1 MWEESKHPRDDEGKF
16 VEKGGYEGLRI
27 RRGNMSELF
36 GRSSTDMPSKKNWQ
50 RVVDIVGTEEDL
62 EYVDSSVYKQE
73 MTREQLLQHI
83 AERKENARA
92 IIHAEEEK
100 KLLEA
105 QKKREEKEW
114 EEKNRREKLD
124 KIKTNANVTDTGA
137 QKLLDVGDR
146 ADKAR
151 EAAENKRFQSQ
162 RASGYDG
169 KSKSVRAI
177 NAEADGK
184 FPISKAAQ
192 ILGVT
197 TIKIKQ
203 FLSPSEWHHTGAMY
217 NETYYYDI
225 ADICDIA
232 DDLAYDDASEIRE
245 NYSAESIRDFENI
258 FGVKIK

>member
-16 VEKGGYEGLRI
+16 VEKGGYDGLRA
-27 RRGNMSELF
+27 RRG
-36 GRSSTDMPSKKNWQ
+36 DMRGMFDWSYTEMPTKKNWQ
-50 RVVDIVGTEEDL
+50 RAVNIIGTEEDL
-62 EYVDSSVYKQE
+62 EYVDADVFKKE

-83 AERKENARA
+83 AERKENALA
-92 IIHAEEEK
+92 IIRAEEEK

-114 EEKNRREKLD
+114 EEKNKREKLD
-124 KIKTNANVTDTGA
+124 KLKANTYATDTVA

-146 ADKAR
+146 AYKAR

-232 DDLAYDDASEIRE
+232 DDLAYNEAAEIRE